1 MIMTL
6 PGFKGMAGQNGIHND
21 NSSSSSSCDNR
32 MRVRV
37 MTALS
42 YQL

>member
-21 NSSSSSSCDNR
+21 NSSSSSCDNR